1 MRKEKGPEKRGDYRK
16 LCIINHVQH
25 KVYIEVV
32 AVSLLESDYNGD
44 EQAYIMDM
52 FSYPKEYLENGYVSW
67 EWFVGIYDYTDEE
80 LELDMPD
87 IEKMNE
93 I

>member
-1 MRKEKGPEKRGDYRK
+1 MRKEKESEKHGDYRK

-25 KVYIEVV
+25 DVYIEVV
-32 AVSLLESDYNGD
+32 DVSLLENNYNGD
-44 EQAYIMDM
+44 EQAYIMDIYG
-52 FSYPKEYLENGYVSW
+52 YPKEYLENGYVSW
-67 EWFVGIYDYTDEE
+67 EWFVSIYDYTDEE
-80 LELDMPD
+80 LGLDMPD